1 MQLTLGM
8 AAQTLDCK
16 LPAEFADTPL
26 CGVSIDSRKLKP
38 GELFFCIPGENFD
51 GHNFAT
57 AAALAGAAA
66 IVAEKEKVA
75 EDFLS
80 GPEGREVPVLRVDA
94 AIPALGRLARFW
106 RDRATAKVVA
116 VTGSAGKTTVKE
128 LLSRV
133 LEEAGDVA
141 RNPMNLN
148 NQIGLPLSM
157 LAASGEEK
165 YWVMEVG
172 ISLPEDMVV
181 LGEILCPDIALVLNV
196 GPAHLSGLGDR
207 GVAHYKA
214 QLLSF
219 LTKGGTGLINADYSE
234 LVNEA
239 RRHYSDMVLFTS
251 QGRDVPYSGG
261 YIGQDQD
268 GLGRYRLHFEG
279 KSFQVKA
286 PLLGAVGAENVTA
299 VAAVAHILGLGEE
312 MIARGLAAA
321 KLPAQRFSQNRAGKW
336 LVVDDSYN
344 ANPLSCER
352 ALSAAAE
359 LASGVPLVLVMGE
372 MGELGAVAG
381 DLHRELGK
389 FMAEIRPRAIFW
401 KGGYLEEIKEGL
413 GLGDWPGEVLFLTD
427 DAAFAELFAGFK
439 LSPGVILFKGSRLNK
454 LERLVEIF
462 KREMGHEEEKSGQKQ
477 G

>member
-1 MQLTLGM
+1 MRLTLGLT
-8 AAQTLDCK
+8 AQALDCK
-16 LPAEFADTPL
+16 LPGEFAETPVN
-26 CGVSIDSRKLKP
+26 GVGIDSRKLK
-38 GELFFCIPGENFD
+38 GGDLFFCIPGENFD
-51 GHNFAT
+51 GHDFAK

-66 IVAEKEKVA
+66 VVAEKEKIT
-75 EDFLS
+75 ETFLP
-80 GPEGREVPVLRVDA
+80 GPQGTKIPVLYVDA
-94 AIPALGRLARFW
+94 AVPALGRLARFW

-133 LEEAGDVA
+133 LEEAGEVA

-172 ISLPEDMVV
+172 ISLPEDMVA

-214 QLLSF
+214 QILSF
-219 LTKGGTGLINADYSE
+219 LTKGGTGIINADYPD

-261 YIGQDQD
+261 YIGQEQD
-268 GLGRYRLHFEG
+268 GLGRYRLRLDG

-286 PLLGAVGAENVTA
+286 PILGAVGAENVTA
-299 VAAVAHILGLGEE
+299 VASVAHILGLSEE
-312 MIARGLAAA
+312 LIARGLVVA
-321 KLPAQRFSQNRAGKW
+321 KLPAQRFSQSKVGGW
-336 LVVDDSYN
+336 LLVDDSYN

-352 ALSAAAE
+352 TLSAAAE
-359 LASGVPLVLVMGE
+359 LASGMPLVLVMGE
-372 MGELGAVAG
+372 MGELGDVAG
-381 DLHRELGK
+381 DLHRDLGK
-389 FMAEIRPRAIFW
+389 IMAGVRPRAIFW

-413 GLGDWPGEVLFLTD
+413 SLGDWPGEVLPL
-427 DAAFAELFAGFK
+427 AADVVFEELFAG
-439 LSPGVILFKGSRLNK
+439 LNLNSGVILFKGSRLNK
-454 LERLVEIF
+454 LEQLVEIF
-462 KREMGHEEEKSGQKQ
+462 KQNNADKKDR
-477 G
+477 